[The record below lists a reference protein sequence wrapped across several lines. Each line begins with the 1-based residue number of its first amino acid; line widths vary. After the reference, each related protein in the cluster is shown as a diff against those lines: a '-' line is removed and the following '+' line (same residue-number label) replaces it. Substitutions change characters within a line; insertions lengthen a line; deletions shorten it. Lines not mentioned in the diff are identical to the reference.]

1 MYSHQ
6 SADTQIKHLYRAMV
20 ADRAVRFL
28 VVDAASW
35 DNTVVASGIH
45 AQ

>member
-1 MYSHQ
+1 MYSHR
-6 SADTQIKHLYRAMV
+6 SADAQIKHQYRAMV

-28 VVDAASW
+28 IVDAASR

-45 AQ
+45 VQ

>member
-6 SADTQIKHLYRAMV
+6 NANTQITHMYRAMV

-35 DNTVVASGIH
+35 DNTSVASGIH
-45 AQ
+45 VQ